1 MIQYDVFHTVAKKP
15 RRRSLL
21 GSVLEVSSKS
31 YRSIPSD
38 NLRMTSQRNW
48 RLYIRSLFYLSSIR
62 ITAALQT
69 PVAFHK
75 CSKSLNVQFKRR
87 SSQLSA
93 ISSKT
98 PSDRKVSVLICPAQF
113 CVPADYESL
122 ITNLQKQHADII
134 GTCRVAPL
142 PRTEWIK
149 VAKQLPTKEYLD
161 ATLPCH
167 RTLDW
172 YFRAMETA
180 LGEIYAA
187 EGDDTNICIIG
198 HSIGGWVA
206 RAYLGGL
213 SDTSS
218 TSIYKLTQQ
227 QCTSFITLG
236 APHLSPSTALV
247 DQTRGLLKEVENTV
261 SCSPQSL
268 VDRGIDVTC
277 VGSSAV
283 KGSIFSSNVENII
296 ALTSYVPL
304 LGIERG
310 LKALGDGII
319 PTDLAFMEEPARRIE
334 LSACKSTG
342 HAVRHAH
349 VFPTPWN
356 LVDGSAPSLSLPDT
370 FLWYGAPTVMSQWSS
385 YVR

>member
-1 MIQYDVFHTVAKKP
+1 
-15 RRRSLL
+15 
-21 GSVLEVSSKS
+21 
-31 YRSIPSD
+31 
-38 NLRMTSQRNW
+38 
-48 RLYIRSLFYLSSIR
+48 
-62 ITAALQT
+62 
-69 PVAFHK
+69 
-75 CSKSLNVQFKRR
+75 
-87 SSQLSA
+87 
-93 ISSKT
+93 
-98 PSDRKVSVLICPAQF
+98 
-113 CVPADYESL
+113 
-122 ITNLQKQHADII
+122 
-134 GTCRVAPL
+134 VAPL

-149 VAKQLPTKEYLD
+149 VAKQLPTQEYLD

-180 LGEIYAA
+180 LGDIYAQ
-187 EGDDTNICIIG
+187 EGEDTNICIIG

-218 TSIYKLTQQ
+218 TSIYQLTQQ

-236 APHLSPSTALV
+236 TPHLSPDSALV
-247 DQTRGLLKEVENTV
+247 DQTRGLLKEVESTH

-277 VGSSAV
+277 VGSKAV
-283 KGSIFSSNVENII
+283 KGSILSFNLESII
-296 ALTSYVPL
+296 ALTSYIPL

-310 LKALGDGII
+310 LKAHGDGII
-319 PTDLAFMEEPARRIE
+319 PLDLAFMEEPARKVE
-334 LSACKSTG
+334 LSACESSG
-342 HAVRHAH
+342 QAVRHAH

-356 LVDGSAPSLSLPDT
+356 LLDGSAPSISLPDD
-370 FLWYGAPTVMSQWSS
+370 FLWYGSPSILGQWSS